1 MPGALAALILV
12 KSGQCS
18 NAGESQLEPATMTAP
33 LLFEPIELRQIRA
46 RNRVVVSPM
55 CQYSA
60 LDGLVNDWH
69 LVHLGKFAQGGAG
82 IVFVEATAVEARG
95 RITHGDVGLWSD
107 AQIPGLAR
115 IAAFV
120 RAQGAIPAI
129 QLAHAGRKASM
140 ARPWY
145 GNGPLTGED
154 IARGDNGWPIIGPT
168 DAPVAEGWQSP
179 APASDADLATLLD
192 AFVAA
197 ARRAQAAGFDIA
209 EVHGAHGYLLHS
221 FLSPISNRRT
231 DRYGG
236 TLENRMRFP
245 LEVARAVRAAWPA
258 EKPLF
263 MRCSSIDDAEGGWSL
278 EDTVVFARELAKVG
292 VDVVDCS
299 SGGIAGSAT
308 AATRTLLRRVPGFQ
322 LPFAERVRRD
332 TGLKTMAV
340 GLILTARQAE
350 EALQAGRADLIAVGR
365 EALFNPNW
373 PLHAALELG
382 ADPEFASWPQQY
394 GWWLTR
400 REASLQREGIARRSM
415 DYPANT
421 G

>member
-1 MPGALAALILV
+1 
-12 KSGQCS
+12 
-18 NAGESQLEPATMTAP
+18 MTSP
-33 LLFEPIELRQIRA
+33 QLFEPLRLREVRA
-46 RNRVVVSPM
+46 KNRIVVSPM

-60 LDGLVNDWH
+60 SAGLVNDWH
-69 LVHLGKFAQGGAG
+69 FVHLGKFAQGGAG
-82 IVFVEATAVEARG
+82 IVFVEASAVEARG
-95 RITHGDVGLWSD
+95 RITHGDVGIWSD
-107 AQIPGLAR
+107 AQIPGLSR

-120 RAQGAIPAI
+120 RAQGAVPAI

-145 GNGPLTGED
+145 GNGPLTAAD
-154 IARGDNGWPIIGPT
+154 AARGDDGWDIVGPT
-168 DAPVAEGWQSP
+168 DAPVIEGWKRP
-179 APASDADLATLLD
+179 APAGDGELATILD

-197 ARRAQAAGFDIA
+197 TRRALEAGFDIA
-209 EVHGAHGYLLHS
+209 EIHGAHGYLLHS
-221 FLSPISNRRT
+221 FLSPISNHRT

-236 TLENRMRFP
+236 SIENRMRFP

-263 MRCSSIDDAEGGWSL
+263 MRCSSVDDAEGGWSI
-278 EDTVVFARELAKVG
+278 ENTVTFAHELAKAG

-308 AATRTLLRRVPGFQ
+308 AATKTLLRRVPGFQ
-322 LPFAERVRRD
+322 LPFAERVRREA
-332 TGLKTMAV
+332 GLKTMAV
-340 GLILTARQAE
+340 GLILTPRQAE
-350 EALQAGRADLIAVGR
+350 EALQAGRADLIAVAR

-382 ADPEFASWPQQY
+382 ADPEFAGWPQQY

-400 REASLQREGIARRSM
+400 REASLQREGIARRGI
-415 DYPANT
+415 DYQEKT